1 MKDIKKWNILKKI
14 KDIKKLRIANH
25 ADPAEASAQ
34 RRQT

>member
-1 MKDIKKWNILKKI
+1 MKYIKKI

-25 ADPAEASAQ
+25 ADPAEASVQ